1 MMSARGVGV
10 TLKGIERALTQYE
23 KVLDLSDSWYILIA
37 PTSLNFHL
45 LSKILSSEVRM
56 IISSIFI
63 NDGSEGDG
71 FREFRDR
78 LTFIN
83 GKDHVIEEI
92 FEKIDQIEIISRFS
106 ELSSFIREYKSGEL
120 GLRALI
126 VCSGPYK
133 LDLFHLS
140 LYLDARAIELTEEGF
155 RELISYPTWKLNE
168 VSLSILYVAMK
179 LEAMGE
185 RVTPHSL
192 ARYVKLKEKG
202 ERRDIRSK
210 VVSLDYHI
218 KKYLEREGLLQKE
231 RDPESKRGVSYKLT
245 KKGVDVARLVEAH
258 FKSQGLRI
266 EDYVDLSSLNQS
278 VEVDVSS

>member
-1 MMSARGVGV
+1 MMSTKGVGV
-10 TLKGIERALTQYE
+10 TLRGIERALTQYE

-37 PTSLNFHL
+37 PTSLNFHS

-56 IISSIFI
+56 IIYSIFV

-71 FREFRDR
+71 FREFRDK
-78 LTFIN
+78 LAFIY
-83 GKDHVIEEI
+83 GKDHVVEEI

-106 ELSSFIREYKSGEL
+106 ELSNLIREYKSGEL
-120 GLRALI
+120 GLRALV

-140 LYLDARAIELTEEGF
+140 LYLDARVIEITEDGF
-155 RELISYPTWKLNE
+155 RELMSYPTWKLNE

-218 KKYLEREGLLQKE
+218 RKYLEREGLLQKE
-231 RDPESKRGVSYKLT
+231 RDPESKRGVAYKLT
-245 KKGVDVARLVEAH
+245 KKGMNVAKLVEAH
-258 FKSQGLRI
+258 FRSQGLKM
-266 EDYVDLSSLNQS
+266 EDYIDLSSLNQS
-278 VEVDVSS
+278 VEVKISS